1 MGIGAQLLLTFGFVF
16 IIIELIALL
25 HIHESVRSIQSRV
38 SMIYFYCKDLHRE
51 LLKEKEDNEHGKD

>member
-1 MGIGAQLLLTFGFVF
+1 MGIGAQLLLTFGFIF

-25 HIHESVRSIQSRV
+25 HIHESVRSIQSRI

-51 LLKEKEDNEHGKD
+51 LLSKKENDEHGKD